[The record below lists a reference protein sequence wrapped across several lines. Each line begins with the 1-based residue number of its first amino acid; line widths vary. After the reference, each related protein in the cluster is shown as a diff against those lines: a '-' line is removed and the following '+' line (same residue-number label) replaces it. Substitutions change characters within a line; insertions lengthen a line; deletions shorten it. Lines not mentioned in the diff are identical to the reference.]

1 MSQADSTVIR
11 QIIEEHEPIRDIELN
26 FLLAERGIDPFDAI
40 VLQDI
45 LEEQDR
51 IIYNFDTRCF
61 STAD

>member
-1 MSQADSTVIR
+1 VVR
-11 QIIEEHEPIRDIELN
+11 QTIEEHEPIRDIELN

-45 LEEQDR
+45 LEEQGR
-51 IIYNFDTRCF
+51 IEYDTESRHF